1 MFPYIKITLFDGGE
15 MWIHHETIAQVYFDE
30 DDGTTTICTTTEDH
44 DFAVQESVESVVQ
57 KLKAFYNE
65 PETYQPSLQ
74 PYVTNP
80 YSTNP
85 YDPEP
90 TINGGW

>member
-1 MFPYIKITLFDGGE
+1 MFPYIKTTLIDGGE
-15 MWIHHETIAQVYFDE
+15 MWIHHETIAQVYYNMKNK
-30 DDGTTTICTTTEDH
+30 TTTISTTTEDH
-44 DFAVQESVESVVQ
+44 DFSVQESIEAIVQ
-57 KLKAFYNE
+57 KLKAFYDK
-65 PETYQPSLQ
+65 PETYPPSVQ

>member
-1 MFPYIKITLFDGGE
+1 MFPYIKTTLMDGGE
-15 MWIHHETIAQVYFDE
+15 MWIHHETIAQVYLDV
-30 DDGTTTICTTTEDH
+30 DDGTTTISTTTEDH
-44 DFAVQESVESVVQ
+44 DFSVQESVETVVQ
-57 KLKAFYNE
+57 KLKALYNE

-74 PYVTNP
+74 PHVTNP